1 MNIKI
6 GNAPCSW
13 GTLEFEGMGPTIP
26 YGQMLDELK
35 ESGYQGTELGDWGYF
50 PTDSSKLADE
60 LLRRELDLLGA
71 FVPVGLKYSQNL
83 ESGLQTAIKI
93 SSLQKE
99 VALKIKS
106 STAPFLILSD
116 NNGSEKLRTD
126 YAGKITSDMGLT
138 GLEWKIFGLNTNL
151 IAKEVFEKTGLKT
164 VFHHHCAGYV
174 ETPKEIDR
182 FLENTDSKYVGL
194 VLDTGHY
201 SYGRNL
207 NDPTLIEALDR
218 YKERLW
224 YIHFKDF
231 KPISGALDY
240 FQAVRAGVFCELG
253 KGEVNFPQVLNWL
266 KENNYQGYAL
276 VEQDILPGMGKPF
289 ESALKNRNYLKSIGL

>member
-1 MNIKI
+1 
-6 GNAPCSW
+6 
-13 GTLEFEGMGPTIP
+13 
-26 YGQMLDELK
+26 
-35 ESGYQGTELGDWGYF
+35 
-50 PTDSSKLADE
+50 
-60 LLRRELDLLGA
+60 
-71 FVPVGLKYSQNL
+71 
-83 ESGLQTAIKI
+83 
-93 SSLQKE
+93 
-99 VALKIKS
+99 
-106 STAPFLILSD
+106 
-116 NNGSEKLRTD
+116 
-126 YAGKITSDMGLT
+126 
-138 GLEWKIFGLNTNL
+138 
-151 IAKEVFEKTGLKT
+151 
-164 VFHHHCAGYV
+164 V

-231 KPISGALDY
+231 KSISGSLDY

>member
-13 GTLEFEGMGPTIP
+13 GTLEFEGMGATVP
-26 YGQMLDELK
+26 YNQMLDELK
-35 ESGYQGTELGDWGYF
+35 ESGYQGTELGDFGYF
-50 PTDSSKLADE
+50 PTDSSKLAEE
-60 LLRRELDLLGA
+60 LLKRELDLLGA
-71 FVPVGLKYSQNL
+71 FMPVGLKYENNL
-83 ESGLQTAIKI
+83 KDGLQTALKI
-93 SSLQKE
+93 SSFQKE
-99 VALKIKS
+99 VALKTKS
-106 STAPFLILSD
+106 NTNPFLILSD
-116 NNGSEKLRTD
+116 NNGSEKLRTE

-138 GLEWKIFGLNTNL
+138 PAEWKIFGQNTNI
-151 IAKEVFEKTGLKT
+151 IAKEVLETTGFKT
-164 VFHHHCAGYV
+164 VFHHHCAGFV
-174 ETPKEIDR
+174 ETPQEIDR
-182 FLENTDSKYVGL
+182 FLENTDPRYIGL

-207 NDPTLIEALDR
+207 NDPTLEEALNR

-231 KPISGALDY
+231 KPLNGSFDY

-253 KGEVNFPQVLNWL
+253 KGEVDFPQVVNWL

-276 VEQDILPGMGKPF
+276 VEQDVLPGMGSPF
-289 ESALKNRNYLKSIGL
+289 ESALKNRNYLRSIGL